1 MSNQRKPST
10 AHRDTYEDTVVPH
23 LDAARRLARWLTRNE
38 ADAEDVVQ
46 EAALRAFRYFST
58 FTGGDGRAW
67 FMTIVRNA
75 SYEWLGRSRHGV
87 EDPFVEE
94 EHPAAST
101 ELDPET
107 LLLRADNATL
117 VARAMDRLP
126 NRFHQVLALREF
138 EGLSYQ
144 ELAAA
149 TEAPIGT
156 VMSRLSRARAAFR
169 SAVHCERH
177 PSAARAG
184 IFARGAQ

>member
-1 MSNQRKPST
+1 MSDRLDPST
-10 AHRDTYEDTVVPH
+10 PHGDTYENTVVPH
-23 LDAARRLARWLTRNE
+23 LDAARRLAWWLMRNE

-67 FMTIVRNA
+67 FMKIVRNA
-75 SYEWLGRSRHGV
+75 SYEWLGRSRQAV

-94 EHPAAST
+94 EHPAVST
-101 ELDPET
+101 DFDPEM
-107 LLLRADNATL
+107 LLLRADDATL

-149 TEAPIGT
+149 TDVPIGT

-169 SAVHCERH
+169 SAVHCELH
-177 PSAARAG
+177 PSAAAAG
-184 IFARGAQ
+184 IFARASQ

>member
-1 MSNQRKPST
+1 MSDRSEASAPY
-10 AHRDTYEDTVVPH
+10 RGTYEDTVVPH
-23 LDAARRLARWLTRNE
+23 LEAARRLAGWLTRNE

-67 FMTIVRNA
+67 FMRIVRNA
-75 SYEWLGRSRHGV
+75 SYEWLGRSRQAV
-87 EDPFVEE
+87 EDPFVED
-94 EHPAAST
+94 EHPTASPH
-101 ELDPET
+101 LDPER
-107 LLLRADNATL
+107 LLLRADDATL

-126 NRFHQVLALREF
+126 NRFHEVLALREL

-149 TEAPIGT
+149 TDAPIGT

-169 SAVHCERH
+169 SAVHGELNR
-177 PSAARAG
+177 PAAAAG
-184 IFARGAQ
+184 IFAATTQ